1 MEFIGPNKKGF
12 TIYSKSGC
20 PNCTIIK
27 KIIKEKFFL
36 MEEINC
42 DEYIL
47 ENKEGFLTFIQ
58 SISGHNHKTFP
69 MVFYEGTFVG
79 GLNETKEFIEKLV
92 LSFEENF

>member
-1 MEFIGPNKKGF
+1 MEFTTPKSKGF

-20 PNCTIIK
+20 PNCTIAK
-27 KIIKEKFFL
+27 KLLKEKFFL

-47 ENKEGFLTFIQ
+47 EDKEGFLTFIET
-58 SISGHNHKTFP
+58 IGGKIHKTFP
-69 MVFYEGTFVG
+69 MIFYDGLFVG
-79 GLNETKEFIEKLV
+79 GLNETKEFTEKLV